1 MRGKKIHILSVLA
14 SCSGV
19 GMYTRTLGIPRTYA
33 PVLIS
38 LRMIDRPSGPIAAM
52 TAISFVPGGKFT
64 TRVPGSGPCS
74 TLRFVG
80 VEEDWGLTSG
90 FVIFAFVIDGDVAPS
105 EVGVIG
111 TTRASG
117 TPINTTYTATN
128 APTKARPNCTS
139 S

>member
-1 MRGKKIHILSVLA
+1 MRGKKIHTLSVVA
-14 SCSGV
+14 SCSGA

-33 PVLIS
+33 PVLTS
-38 LRMIDRPSGPIAAM
+38 LRMIERPSGPMAAM
-52 TAISFVPGGKFT
+52 TAISFVPGGKLT
-64 TRVPGSGPCS
+64 TRVPGSAPCS

-80 VEEDWGLTSG
+80 VEVDWGLSSG
-90 FVIFAFVIDGDVAPS
+90 FAIFEFVIEGEVALS

-128 APTKARPNCTS
+128 APTKPRPNCTS
-139 S
+139 C